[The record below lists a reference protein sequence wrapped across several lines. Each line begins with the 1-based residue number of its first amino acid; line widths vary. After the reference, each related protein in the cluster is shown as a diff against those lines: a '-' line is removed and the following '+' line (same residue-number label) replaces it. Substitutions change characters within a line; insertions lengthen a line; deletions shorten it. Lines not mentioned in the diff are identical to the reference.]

1 MSLQYDD
8 QHLQSNLNSQIME
21 HSDTTATMHNTSTAQ
36 FKMVNGTLYNTKH
49 MCISQARRV
58 NQVPLRYLGESDVL
72 DQKIETD
79 TRLFLR
85 RQ

>member
-1 MSLQYDD
+1 
-8 QHLQSNLNSQIME
+8 
-21 HSDTTATMHNTSTAQ
+21 
-36 FKMVNGTLYNTKH
+36 MVNGTLYNTKH